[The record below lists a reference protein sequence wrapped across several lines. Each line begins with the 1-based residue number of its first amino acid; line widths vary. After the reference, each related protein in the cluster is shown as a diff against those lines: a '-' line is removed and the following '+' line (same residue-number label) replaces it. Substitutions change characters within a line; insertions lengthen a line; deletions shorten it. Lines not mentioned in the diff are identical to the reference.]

1 MYPLTDASEHELRIL
16 TETVHEKIQDL
27 NRGLV
32 IAQEFIPE
40 GDVYNDVTRK
50 DVQKIAVLKEWN
62 VRLLTAL
69 GMVKDQERVQS
80 N

>member
-1 MYPLTDASEHELRIL
+1 MYPLTDATAHELRIL
-16 TETVHEKIQDL
+16 TEIVHEKIQDL

-62 VRLLTAL
+62 VRLLTSL
-69 GMVKDQERVQS
+69 GMVKEREKL
-80 N
+80 